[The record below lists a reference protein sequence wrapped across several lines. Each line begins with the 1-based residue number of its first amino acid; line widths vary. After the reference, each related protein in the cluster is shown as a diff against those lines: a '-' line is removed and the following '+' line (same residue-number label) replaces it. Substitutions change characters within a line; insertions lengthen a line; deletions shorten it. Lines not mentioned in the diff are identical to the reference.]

1 MLNNICVFCGSN
13 SGFLPQYRQQA
24 EEMGRFLAFNG
35 KTLVYGGGNVGLMG
49 VIADE
54 VLKHNGKVIGV
65 IPDFLIKKEVGHTG
79 LTELVIVQT
88 MHERKQRMSQLA
100 DAFVMLPGGIGT
112 LEEFFEVFTWGQL
125 GLHAKPIGI
134 LNTEGY
140 YEHLL
145 AFLNHAVAHRFLSPH
160 NQSMMMTDTT
170 CTGLFTKLNSYT
182 APQTEKWL
190 ENSKT

>member
-1 MLNNICVFCGSN
+1 MVNNICIFCGSN
-13 SGFLPQYRQQA
+13 SGFLLQYRQQA
-24 EEMGRFLAFNG
+24 EEMANLIAQSG

-49 VIADE
+49 VIADA
-54 VLKHNGKVIGV
+54 VLRHNGRVIGV
-65 IPDFLIKKEVGHTG
+65 IPDFLMKKEVGHTA

-100 DAFVMLPGGIGT
+100 DAFIMLPGGIGT

-125 GLHAKPIGI
+125 GLHAKPMGI

-145 AFLNHAVAHRFLSPH
+145 AFLNHAVAQRFLSPD
-160 NQSMMMTDTT
+160 NRSMIITDTT
-170 CTGLFTKLNSYT
+170 CTALFTKLNNYT
-182 APQTEKWL
+182 APTTEKWL
-190 ENSKT
+190 ENSRT